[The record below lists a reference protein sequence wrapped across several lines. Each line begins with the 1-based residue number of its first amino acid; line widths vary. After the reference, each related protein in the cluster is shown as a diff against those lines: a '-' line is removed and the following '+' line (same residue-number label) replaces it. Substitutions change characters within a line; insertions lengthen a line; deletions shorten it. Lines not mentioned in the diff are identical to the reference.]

1 MATRKTPAPS
11 NTPGLIAGAAALEAI
26 NTEVQALWQYVQVPL
41 SAVAGTANDITANC
55 DVALD
60 TNKKGQKFSLTPV
73 VANTGAA
80 TLSIN
85 TKPQLALKNRDG
97 SVLQANRLAIGR
109 TEIVENDGVAFRL
122 MNDAPAAVGGSYR
135 SIFAYQLAN
144 GTASQNHAAG
154 WIKLPLN
161 TLIINEI
168 PGLTFDGA
176 LNQVTLSARTYEF
189 DAEHLMSNALG
200 TLGLYNVTDTV
211 MVASQVRRSSVGY
224 SSPWRCAGK
233 FTLVAP
239 KVFELRPYIIN
250 GSGGGNYGGP
260 LSTLAPALPEQY
272 GFLDLRSS
280 S

>member
-122 MNDAPAAVGGSYR
+122 MNDAPAVAGGNYR
-135 SIFAYQLAN
+135 SMFAYQLAV
-144 GTASQNHAAG
+144 GTDGQGLPVG
-154 WIKLPLN
+154 WSKYPLN
-161 TLIINEI
+161 TLVMNEI

-176 LNQVTLSARTYEF
+176 LNQLTLSARTYEF
-189 DAEHLMSNALG
+189 DAEVFSYASRSNMVLW
-200 TLGLYNVTDTV
+200 NVTDNTAV
-211 MVASQVRRSSVGY
+211 LTGVRSSSY
-224 SSPWRCAGK
+224 SNTEKIRCVGK
-233 FTLVAP
+233 FTLAAL
-239 KVFELRPYIIN
+239 KVFELRVFR
-250 GSGGGNYGGP
+250 
-260 LSTLAPALPEQY
+260 LSNTGVAGLGLNVNSTAPALPEQY